1 MSSTAST
8 YKLATVTGYHHIRLY
23 DTRAQRRP
31 VQSIELG
38 DHPYTRCCVSPDDLT
53 LVAGDTVGRVT
64 RIDLR
69 TMRMTGV
76 YKGATGSIRD
86 IAFHP
91 SGKYLATVGLD
102 RIMRTYDAETRQQ
115 TNRVYLRQ
123 RLNCVLFSSEEQVQA
138 FAKDEDNEEEEEINK
153 EMAGMEPSKEGE
165 EVDSMSDDDS
175 LLHDDDG
182 LEVVTDDDE
191 EEEEEDEEEKD
202 EDEGE
207 EDEGEEEEEED
218 DDDDDDNDDKED
230 SVDDEDLLGSD
241 EDLDE

>member
-38 DHPYTRCCVSPDDLT
+38 DHPFTRCCVSPDDLT
-53 LVAGDTVGRVT
+53 LVAGDTVGRVS

-102 RIMRTYDAETRQQ
+102 RIMRTYDVETRQQ

-138 FAKDEDNEEEEEINK
+138 FAKEEDGEEEEEMNK
-153 EMAGMEPSKEGE
+153 EMAGMESPKEGE

-182 LEVVTDDDE
+182 LEVVTDE
-191 EEEEEDEEEKD
+191 EEEEE
-202 EDEGE
+202 EGE
-207 EDEGEEEEEED
+207 GED
-218 DDDDDDNDDKED
+218 DDDNEDDDNDKED